1 MRIIRLFP
9 KLRGMNAVM
18 NTYARFPLTLTRGQG
33 ARVWD
38 DAENCYL
45 DFISGIAVDTLGHAH
60 PKMSEAISKQ
70 AAMMLHCSNLF
81 HIPQQQK
88 LAARLSE
95 YSGLS
100 ATFFCNSG
108 AEANE
113 AAIKLARKYF
123 HDKSSRRRTIITATQ
138 SFHGRL
144 LSTLTATG
152 QDKVKVG
159 FDPLPPGFIHVPLN
173 DFEAL
178 KLVVSQQT
186 AAILLEPLQ
195 GEGGVNLAEAAYL
208 QAVRKLCDEHG
219 ILLMLDEVQTG
230 IGRCGTMFAFE
241 QAGIKPDIV
250 TLAKGLGGG
259 VPIGAMLASD
269 EVAAS
274 FGPGTHGSTFGGN
287 PLSCSAALTVLDVLE
302 EESLL
307 ENVKARGEQLVR
319 GLKALQSRFP
329 IISEVRGQGLL
340 IGAELTTEAA
350 PLISQARESGLLILS
365 AGPNVLRFLPPLNV
379 TEAEV
384 DEALVT
390 LTSVLERVQ

>member
-1 MRIIRLFP
+1 
-9 KLRGMNAVM
+9 MNALM
-18 NTYARFPLTLTRGQG
+18 NTYARFPLTLLRGQG
-33 ARVWD
+33 SRVWD

-60 PKMSEAISKQ
+60 PKMTQALSAQ
-70 AAMMLHCSNLF
+70 AATMLHCSNLF
-81 HIPQQQK
+81 HIPKQQQ
-88 LAARLSE
+88 LAAKLVAG
-95 YSGLS
+95 SGLG
-100 ATFFCNSG
+100 AAFFCNSG

-123 HDKSSRRRTIITATQ
+123 YDQGSSRRTVISATQ

-159 FDPLPPGFIHVPLN
+159 FDPLPPGFMHVPLN
-173 DFEAL
+173 DLDAL
-178 KLVVSQQT
+178 KAVINRQS

-195 GEGGVNLAEAAYL
+195 GEGGVNIAEVAYL
-208 QAVRKLCDEHG
+208 QGVRKLCDEHG
-219 ILLMLDEVQTG
+219 LLLMFDEVQTG

-241 QAGIKPDIV
+241 QAGVKPDIL

-259 VPIGAMLASD
+259 VPIGAMLAA
-269 EVAAS
+269 EAVAAS

-287 PLSCSAALTVLDVLE
+287 PLSCTAALTVLEVIE

-307 ENVKARGEQLVR
+307 ANVKVRGEQLMQ
-319 GLKALQSRFP
+319 GLKAIQARFP
-329 IISEVRGQGLL
+329 VIKEVRGQGLL
-340 IGAELTTEAA
+340 IGAELSIEAA
-350 PLISQARESGLLILS
+350 PLIAQAREAGLLVLS
-365 AGPNVLRFLPPLNV
+365 AGPNVLRLLPPLNV

-390 LTSVLERVQ
+390 LAAVMERTQ